1 MADEPN
7 QNPPGEKKPLIEY
20 PTIYEF
26 KVMGRREDG
35 FEDWVRLLFGRLIG
49 SEVSRD
55 SITENVSKQGNY
67 VSLRV
72 TVFLQSE
79 AQRQAIYGQLHREK
93 RILYYL

>member
-1 MADEPN
+1 MSDESDQPA
-7 QNPPGEKKPLIEY
+7 PKKPLIDY

-35 FEDWVRLLFGRLIG
+35 FEEWVRLLFGRLTG

-55 SITENVSKQGNY
+55 SIVQNVSRKGNY

-72 TVFLQSE
+72 TLYLQSE
-79 AQRQAIYGQLHREK
+79 EQRQSIYAGLHREK

>member
-1 MADEPN
+1 MPDDPG
-7 QNPPGEKKPLIEY
+7 QPGEKKPLIEY

-35 FEDWVRLLFGRLIG
+35 FEDWVRLLFGRILG
-49 SEVSRD
+49 SEVSKD
-55 SITENVSKQGNY
+55 SISENVSKQGNY

-72 TVFLQSE
+72 TLFLQSE
-79 AQRQAIYGQLHREK
+79 EQRQTIYGHLHREK

>member
-1 MADEPN
+1 MAEDAKD
-7 QNPPGEKKPLIEY
+7 PGEKKPLIDY

-26 KVMGRREDG
+26 KVMGRRENG
-35 FEDWVRLLFGRLIG
+35 FEDWVRLLFGRLLG

-67 VSLRV
+67 VSLSV

-79 AQRQAIYGQLHREK
+79 EQRQMIYGHLHKEK
-93 RILYYL
+93 ERILYYL

>member
-1 MADEPN
+1 MADDAKEP
-7 QNPPGEKKPLIEY
+7 QEKKPLIEY

-35 FEDWVRLLFGRLIG
+35 FEDWVRRLFGRILG
-49 SEVSRD
+49 GEVSRD
-55 SITENVSKQGNY
+55 SIAENRSKQGNY

-72 TVFLQSE
+72 TVFLTSE
-79 AQRQAIYGQLHREK
+79 EQRQAIYGHLHREK

>member
-1 MADEPN
+1 MSDAPDLKAAPR
-7 QNPPGEKKPLIEY
+7 PLIDY

-26 KVMGRREDG
+26 KVMGRREDD
-35 FEDWVRLLFGRLIG
+35 FEDWVRLLFGRLLG

-55 SITENVSKQGNY
+55 SIAENVSKQGNY

-72 TVFLQSE
+72 TLYLQSE
-79 AQRQAIYGQLHREK
+79 DQRQAIYAGLHREK